1 MDLSYI
7 PGYTPP
13 PVQQKKIDQNQQR
26 SRQQSMKLLRQTY
39 SEQEI
44 NNMISK
50 LYPEYKPYKK
60 IQNIVQQQM
69 QDMPTGNTKK
79 AQSLYDD
86 KKAEQSYINNMIKNL
101 EKKYIQDSKK
111 TDLQAILKRE
121 EQLGQIM
128 KRK

>member
-7 PGYTPP
+7 PNYTPP

-39 SEQEI
+39 SEQQI

-60 IQNIVQQQM
+60 IQNIVQDQIQN
-69 QDMPTGNTKK
+69 MPTGNTKK
-79 AQSLYDD
+79 AKSLYDE
-86 KKAEQSYINNMIKNL
+86 KKAEQTYINNIIKQL
-101 EKKYIQDSKK
+101 ENKYIKDSKK
-111 TDLQAILKRE
+111 TDLQAISKRE
-121 EQLGQIM
+121 EQLGKIM
-128 KRK
+128 NRK

>member
-60 IQNIVQQQM
+60 IQNIVQQQI
-69 QDMPTGNTKK
+69 QNMPTGKTKK
-79 AQSLYDD
+79 AQSLYND

-111 TDLQAILKRE
+111 TDLQAILERE